1 MNKRKCKLPG
11 KQCWAA
17 KNSCGPKVLNWCVN
31 LIVINKVEIGQLIM
45 DYFEKGGEYVRRS

>member
-31 LIVINKVEIGQLIM
+31 LIVTNKVEIGQLIM
-45 DYFEKGGEYVRRS
+45 DYFDKGGEYVRRS